1 MSTYSPP
8 LVATVVSPSGGA
20 NASFGSGMEYQ
31 FTLAYTAAS
40 GAQANILLTNQL
52 TNIQTQLGYGYVTG
66 QIPIMAYTYSNKVY
80 TLSGSNANFSAVADP
95 TTWNN
100 PSGNFNGFVT
110 ISNYYAT
117 QKALTSMSQFQG
129 RLAFFTDW
137 AIIIFII
144 DPNPANWQLQQTIT
158 NMGTFA
164 TNSIST
170 LGNLDT
176 IFLSYSGYRSLRA
189 IQTTLFGYID
199 DLGSAI
205 DQFVQNDIQQ
215 STIAVAQ
222 AACSITDPQTGR
234 YWGFIPNTSNVNGVG
249 SIYIFSQYRSSKVE
263 AWSTYDPSYISGGMT
278 YYFTPTKFL
287 VYNGQVY
294 ARASD
299 GNLYQYGG
307 SNANTYDATLATA
320 TIPFMD
326 AKRPTEIKK
335 AMSLDADVTGTWTLS
350 ASSDWINKVYQK
362 VAIVTQATFD
372 QGFLAWSSQGT
383 HLSVQATTVAAVQAQ
398 IAEVVMGFEPGNEPV
413 E

>member
-1 MSTYSPP
+1 MD
-8 LVATVVSPSGGA
+8 
-20 NASFGSGMEYQ
+20 EE
-31 FTLAYTAAS
+31 
-40 GAQANILLTNQL
+40 LLT
-52 TNIQTQLGYGYVTG
+52 
-66 QIPIMAYTYSNKVY
+66 
-80 TLSGSNANFSAVADP
+80 VADLARH
-95 TTWNN
+95 WNCSRDYVYRRLN
-100 PSGNFNGFVT
+100 PSHR
-110 ISNYYAT
+110 
-117 QKALTSMSQFQG
+117 Q
-129 RLAFFTDW
+129 
-137 AIIIFII
+137 
-144 DPNPANWQLQQTIT
+144 
-158 NMGTFA
+158 
-164 TNSIST
+164 
-170 LGNLDT
+170 
-176 IFLSYSGYRSLRA
+176 
-189 IQTTLFGYID
+189 
-199 DLGSAI
+199 
-205 DQFVQNDIQQ
+205 
-215 STIAVAQ
+215 
-222 AACSITDPQTGR
+222 
-234 YWGFIPNTSNVNGVG
+234 FIPHRRLPCGDVRFDRREIIGYLKSADKPARVP
-249 SIYIFSQYRSSKVE
+249 SKVE